1 MEDKEQLLESLYLQ
15 ALNEPMDY
23 FPHDTNTFD
32 DDAYWAFFQEQGYN
46 GTGIYWQLV
55 PLLTRKKGHS
65 YKVGDKRL
73 LNELY
78 ITEEQWEPVCDS
90 MVRHGLLNRA
100 LYKDGFIVSD
110 RVQRNAE
117 RYARQT
123 SKARLGA
130 EMTNRKKTER

>member
-15 ALNEPMDY
+15 ALSEPMDY

-78 ITEEQWEPVCDS
+78 ITEEQWDALQRRIHRLRQSAAQCGE
-90 MVRHGLLNRA
+90 VRTADIQGSARCRDDEQEEDRA
-100 LYKDGFIVSD
+100 LGVHAH
-110 RVQRNAE
+110 RP
-117 RYARQT
+117 RYA
-123 SKARLGA
+123 
-130 EMTNRKKTER
+130 